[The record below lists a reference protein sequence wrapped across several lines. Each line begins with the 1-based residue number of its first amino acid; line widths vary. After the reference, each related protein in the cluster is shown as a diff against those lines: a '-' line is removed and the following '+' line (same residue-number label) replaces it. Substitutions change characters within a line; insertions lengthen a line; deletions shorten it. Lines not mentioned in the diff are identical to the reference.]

1 MMNISHKTLFIYLL
15 SALTITTAFLCTT
28 PVSAQ
33 EPVPVEISKEKIVVS
48 GKVYYMHEVLKGQT
62 LYSIARV
69 YNVHIDQIIAENEIG
84 ENGVREGQILRI
96 PASPATSAPS
106 RSTSVSLP
114 QSRNPQEQ
122 APSTRTSPVTVQRET
137 AIPSPSVQDEK
148 YIRHLVRKGET
159 LSSIAREY
167 GISVRELKRENR
179 GLLFPNVGDYL
190 LIPRR
195 LVSESR
201 YESRPLGVMDTIM
214 LGETVPDTLMLTEP
228 VEIFTYSASR
238 TEISKLEGS
247 LRVALLFPFF
257 IDENNDRSYIDS
269 SKFDSRGNKIY
280 REVTMPATWIYE
292 GSIPFLEAYEGIL
305 LAVDSLRTLG
315 LSVEMDVFDTGGDS
329 TRINHLLWSG
339 ALDNTDLIIGPAYSY
354 NLEKVSSWANH
365 RDIPVVSPVP
375 LRDRDIVIDKP
386 TLYRVFP
393 SEIIAQDIMAGE
405 LKSHPESNVIFIY
418 ADSAMYDP
426 STLRLWNKI
435 NRVMQ
440 EINPYD
446 TLSLTPYYFTGI
458 SSRSDAYSGVAS
470 LENFM
475 STDHENIVVLATN
488 RTPVI
493 SSAFSALHSLI
504 RKYDIKVIGYP
515 ELASLETIDLKYYYD
530 LELFI
535 PVTSYIDFE
544 LPAAQA
550 FMSSFLR
557 KFKTEPMAES
567 FAWRGFDIALY
578 FIGGIALYG
587 HDFLKDPGLFSPE
600 LLCLEP
606 DFRRDSRRDGY
617 ENRGMY
623 ILHYRKD
630 MTIDLRRP
638 WPRLPM
644 EYVEEIDD
652 SQIVMPPSD
661 SLIHNQGLLEGHP
674 DLRHQP

>member
-1 MMNISHKTLFIYLL
+1 MNISHKTSFIYLL
-15 SALTITTAFLCTT
+15 SALAVITALLSTASA
-28 PVSAQ
+28 SAQ
-33 EPVPVEISKEKIVVS
+33 EQVPVEISKEKIVVS

-62 LYSIARV
+62 LYSIARA
-69 YNVHIDQIIAENEIG
+69 YNVRIDQISGENEIG
-84 ENGVREGQILRI
+84 ENGIREGQILRI
-96 PASPATSAPS
+96 PASPATSAPAKAAD
-106 RSTSVSLP
+106 VSP
-114 QSRNPQEQ
+114 EQASQKQ
-122 APSTRTSPVTVQRET
+122 APSSRTTPVTVQRET
-137 AIPSPSVQDEK
+137 AIPPPSQQDEK
-148 YIRHLVRKGET
+148 YIRHMVRKGET

-167 GISVRELKRENR
+167 GISVRDLKRENR
-179 GLLFPNVGDYL
+179 GLLFPHEGDYL

-195 LVSESR
+195 LVSNSR
-201 YESRPLGVMDTIM
+201 YESRPVTFFDTIM
-214 LGETVPDTLMLTEP
+214 LGENVPDTLMLTEP
-228 VEIFTYSASR
+228 VEIFTFSASR
-238 TEISKLEGS
+238 TEISELEGS
-247 LRVALLFPFF
+247 MRVALLFPFF

-269 SKFDSRGNKIY
+269 SKVDSRGNKIY

-292 GSIPFLEAYEGIL
+292 GSLPFLEAYEGIL

-315 LSVEMDVFDTGGDS
+315 LSVEMDVYDTGGDS

-339 ALDNTDLIIGPAYSY
+339 ALDNADLIIGPAYSY
-354 NLEKVSSWANH
+354 NLEKVSSWAML

-405 LKSHPESNVIFIY
+405 LRSHPESNVIFMY
-418 ADSAMYDP
+418 ADTAMYDP
-426 STLRLWNKI
+426 STVMLWNKVT
-435 NRVMQ
+435 RVMQ
-440 EINPYD
+440 EISPYD

-475 STDHENIVVLATN
+475 STDRENIVVLATT
-488 RTPVI
+488 RTPII

-530 LELFI
+530 LELLI
-535 PVTSYIDFE
+535 PVTAFIDFDS
-544 LPAAQA
+544 PAAQA
-550 FMSSFLR
+550 FMSSFLK

-587 HDFLKDPGLFSPE
+587 RDFLKDPGLFSPA

-606 DFRRDSRRDGY
+606 DFRRDNRRDGY

-630 MTIDLRRP
+630 MTIDLKRP
-638 WPRLPM
+638 WPRIPM

-652 SQIVMPPSD
+652 SQIIMPASD
-661 SLIHNQGLLEGHP
+661 SLEHNPVQLEGHP
-674 DLRHQP
+674 DLLHRQ